1 VIQEQLK
8 SIGSTNKEVNVILEV
23 AAQSPKIQY
32 DMTTNTYDSIIYKTS
47 GVLETYPNLEGT
59 DQLLF
64 FFAVAIDSRDPDTG
78 NHCER
83 LVKIGSEFGAYL
95 KLSSWEIRDLNW
107 GAYLH
112 DIGKIATPDAVLFK
126 KGKLTP
132 DEWEIMKQHVV
143 IGERIC
149 QPLVSM
155 KGVLPIIRHHHERWD
170 GSGYPDGI
178 KEHEIPYI
186 VQVFQII
193 DIYDALISERPYKKA
208 LTSEVAISLIR
219 KETEAG
225 WRNPELTE
233 KFAEFILSRQT
244 I

>member
-1 VIQEQLK
+1 VTQ
-8 SIGSTNKEVNVILEV
+8 EVNLMLEV
-23 AAQSPKIQY
+23 AALLSAEIKY
-32 DMTTNTYDSIIYKTS
+32 NMTTNTYDSISSKTS
-47 GVLETYPNLEGT
+47 DILEKYPNLECT
-59 DQLLF
+59 DQLLL
-64 FFAVAIDSRDPDTG
+64 FFAVAIGSRDPNTG

-95 KLSSWEIRDLNW
+95 QLSPLEIRNLNW

-112 DIGKIATPDAVLFK
+112 DIGKIATPDAVLLK
-126 KGKLTP
+126 NGKLTP

-149 QPLVSM
+149 QPLVSI

-193 DIYDALISERPYKKA
+193 DIYDALISERPYKKG
-208 LTSEVAISLIR
+208 LTSEVAISLMR
-219 KETEAG
+219 KEADAG

-233 KFAEFILSRQT
+233 KFAAFILSSQT